1 MLFRKHA
8 SADKV
13 ISDTHSIDRSEVQ
26 IAFPTLI
33 LFDVR
38 PLYRQKISCPCQTI
52 QVTIVEFYLLAAIR
66 KPCPALLRHRSSG
79 NIPSFTS
86 YSFLRNPAAD
96 IERPFSL

>member
-13 ISDTHSIDRSEVQ
+13 ISDTHSIDRSDVQ

-33 LFDVR
+33 LFDICL
-38 PLYRQKISCPCQTI
+38 LYRQKISYPCQTI

-66 KPCPALLRHRSSG
+66 KPCPALLRQRSSRK
-79 NIPSFTS
+79 IHPLAS
-86 YSFLRNPAAD
+86 YSDRKSTAAD
-96 IERPFSL
+96 IER